1 MSVEPSVLAGLPDWL
16 HPLAEGVSEVEDL
29 HLSPRLPSPPAD
41 ARQSAVLML
50 FGEGERGPDL
60 LFTERSARMRSHAGQ
75 VSFPGGRRDPG
86 DVDEAATALRE
97 AQEEVGLDPAAVHV
111 FGDLPPLW
119 LPPSNSAVTV
129 VLGYAPSSTPVHIAS
144 PAEVASVFRTPLADL
159 LDPERRFTVRGP
171 SGWRGP
177 GFRVGDGLTLWGFT
191 AGVVARLFSHVGWER
206 EWDQSRLEPY
216 PRPPAGARQENQ

>member
-1 MSVEPSVLAGLPDWL
+1 MSAEASVVAALPEWL
-16 HPLAEGVSEVEDL
+16 RPLAEGVSEIDGQ
-29 HLSPRLPSPPAD
+29 HLSPRLPAPPTD

-50 FGEGERGPDL
+50 FGEGDLGPDV

-75 VSFPGGRRDPG
+75 VSFPGGRRDP
-86 DVDEAATALRE
+86 DDADEAATALRE
-97 AQEEVGLDPAAVHV
+97 AREEVGLDPAAVRV
-111 FGDLPPLW
+111 FGELPPLW

-129 VLGYAPSSTPVHIAS
+129 VLGFAPSSVPVHIAS
-144 PAEVASVFRTPLADL
+144 PDEVASVFRTPVADL

-177 GFRVGDGLTLWGFT
+177 GFRVGEGLTLWGFT

-206 EWDQSRLEPY
+206 EWDQTRWEPY
-216 PRPPAGARQENQ
+216 PQVPGTGRQEQQ